1 MRRYVAWPP
10 PDELIRLV
18 RGTQEE
24 DPSALD
30 ELLRALRPALL
41 AYFAYRLS
49 DDSAEDLTQVALIR
63 ITRAVPRIA
72 PERADRYITTIARNL
87 LRTAYRRRR
96 RDELR
101 RAPPA
106 AIDAAESQLAA
117 DLDAEYAELTEAI
130 QQVAA
135 TRLPVPLGQI
145 VLGLLQGETPI
156 EIATAE
162 HVNPTTIRTR
172 LLRARAVLRRE
183 LRVYID
189 PAAPG
194 LNGNHRTGHCDGD
207 APERYRKCRGM

>member
-18 RGTQEE
+18 RATQEE
-24 DPSALD
+24 DPRALD

-49 DDSAEDLTQVALIR
+49 DDSAEDLTQVALMR
-63 ITRAVPRIA
+63 IARAVSRIA

-101 RAPPA
+101 RAPA
-106 AIDAAESQLAA
+106 DVIEAAESQLAA
-117 DLDAEYAELTEAI
+117 DLDTEYAELTEAI
-130 QQVAA
+130 RQVAA
-135 TRLPVPLGQI
+135 TALPVPLGRI
-145 VLGLLQGETPI
+145 VLGLLRGKTPI

-183 LRVYID
+183 LRMYID
-189 PAAPG
+189 PGAPG
-194 LNGNHRTGHCDGD
+194 INGNHRACHRDGNT
-207 APERYRKCRGM
+207 AERYRKCRGM

>member
-1 MRRYVAWPP
+1 M
-10 PDELIRLV
+10 
-18 RGTQEE
+18 
-24 DPSALD
+24 
-30 ELLRALRPALL
+30 
-41 AYFAYRLS
+41 
-49 DDSAEDLTQVALIR
+49 
-63 ITRAVPRIA
+63 PRIA

-101 RAPPA
+101 RAPPGV
-106 AIDAAESQLAA
+106 IEAAESQLAA
-117 DLDAEYAELTEAI
+117 DLDTEYAELTEAI

-135 TRLPVPLGQI
+135 TMLPVPLGQI
-145 VLGLLQGETPI
+145 VLGLLRGKTPI

-194 LNGNHRTGHCDGD
+194 INGNHPACHCDGD
-207 APERYRKCRGM
+207 TPERYRKCRGM